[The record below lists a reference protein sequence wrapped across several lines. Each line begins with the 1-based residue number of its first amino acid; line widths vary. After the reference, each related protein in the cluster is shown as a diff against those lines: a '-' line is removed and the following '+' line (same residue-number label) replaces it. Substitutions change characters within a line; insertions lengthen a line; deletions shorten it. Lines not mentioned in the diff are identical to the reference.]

1 MARPL
6 LFSAMTYPLPLNTS
20 NMEIRPAE
28 SEDRQRV
35 ATLARDSFRTS
46 YALSPQQIDTI
57 IENEFD
63 AESLADRI
71 EDPDTMVLVAEHA
84 AGDTEEVQGFVDV
97 SVGSERTIHWLH
109 IDPEARGEGIATAL
123 LDRLRKEDGKPLVA
137 RVLEDAVEGGE
148 FLEDFGLE
156 NDGNAQ
162 VSFGNEEFAV
172 AVFTEGEGTEN
183 ANEPSVPVP
192 QFVTVD
198 GADRPI
204 DRDETIPGRD
214 APFFPTYASEDHT
227 DPYGYFCSNCG
238 STDVAADGLDR
249 IECAECGNLH
259 RADEWDDSY
268 L

>member
-1 MARPL
+1 
-6 LFSAMTYPLPLNTS
+6 MTYALPLNKLD
-20 NMEIRPAE
+20 MEIRPAE

-35 ATLARDSFRTS
+35 ETLARDSFRTS

-63 AESLADRI
+63 DETMADRLAD
-71 EDPDTMVLVAEHA
+71 PGATVLVAEHA

-97 SVGSERTIHWLH
+97 ATGTERTIRWLH
-109 IDPEARGEGIATAL
+109 VDPEARGEGIATAL
-123 LDRLRKEDGKPLVA
+123 LDRLRKEDEKPLVA

-148 FLEDFGLE
+148 FLEEFGLE
-156 NDGNAQ
+156 SDANDQ

-172 AVFTEGEGTEN
+172 AVFTEGQGTED

-192 QFVTVD
+192 QSVTVD
-198 GADRPI
+198 GTDRPI
-204 DRDETIPGRD
+204 EQDETIPGRD
-214 APFFPTYASEDHT
+214 APFFPTYAGEDHT

-249 IECAECGNLH
+249 IECDECGNLH